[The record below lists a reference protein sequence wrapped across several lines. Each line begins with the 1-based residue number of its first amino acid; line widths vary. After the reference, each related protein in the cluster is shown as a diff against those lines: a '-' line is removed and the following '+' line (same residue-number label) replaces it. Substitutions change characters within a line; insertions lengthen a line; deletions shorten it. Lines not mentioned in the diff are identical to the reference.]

1 MIKRLT
7 FALGLGLFAAMALA
21 SPPPPAADEKAA
33 PAKVAPI
40 TGTIKSIDGIKV
52 EITVE
57 GEKPAWVKKGAGIKL
72 PDFKG
77 AVGKIVDVTA
87 TTVVFNTKKAP
98 ELKVGGK
105 VVVEKG
111 PPAPAGC

>member
-21 SPPPPAADEKAA
+21 SPPPPAPDEKPAKAA
-33 PAKVAPI
+33 PV
-40 TGTIKSIDGIKV
+40 TGTIKSISGIKV
-52 EITVE
+52 EISVE
-57 GEKPAWVKKGAGIKL
+57 GEKAVWVKKGAGIKL
-72 PDFKG
+72 PDLNG
-77 AVGKIVDVTA
+77 VVGKIVDVTA
-87 TTVVFNTKKAP
+87 TSIVFNTKKAG

-105 VVVEKG
+105 VHLEKG